1 MKEPDGTEFDRS
13 RAKANPNVLSIS
25 FALPYRGVDHA
36 GGELLLHHYGVLAP
50 RSRRLDAF
58 AIDFDSNQKASNRQE
73 DVGFDNY
80 ESSIISFPRWRR
92 TLLGKIAARIWSVT
106 VPVLPDLGVCTSF
119 HHSQSLREAIRQA
132 DIVELQWFEYFA
144 FARLVRRENPNARI
158 VGFVHDIPSQ
168 RIERS
173 LVRLPKA
180 FRSLYLDYVGWLER
194 ILLEGLDCVTVLSK
208 KDADLVRNRTASV
221 ETFVLDPPLNLDES
235 DPSLDAEASS
245 LDRLAASADVA
256 FGFVGALHRRENDD
270 AARWLLASI
279 WPSVLKR
286 CPTARLYIIGST
298 PSRELHEAAAAFPR
312 SVELTGYVDDIRKFY
327 KLFNTVIIPLRY
339 GAGVKFKTISAVL
352 AGKNIVATP
361 VAVEGVLADEY
372 FFCVSDD
379 ANRLAS
385 AMVQLATDP
394 ASGHLISEQARI
406 QAGSRYSLDNYIQA
420 VEQIYGL
427 GTGR

>member
-1 MKEPDGTEFDRS
+1 MKESDVTEFDKS
-13 RAKANPNVLSIS
+13 RAKANPNILSIS

-36 GGELLLHHYGVLAP
+36 GGELLLHHYEVLAG
-50 RSRRLDAF
+50 RCRRLDAF
-58 AIDFDSNQKASNRQE
+58 AIDFDSNQKASSRQE

-80 ESSIISFPRWRR
+80 QSETISFPRWRR
-92 TLLGKIAARIWSVT
+92 SLLGKIAARIWSVT
-106 VPVLPDLGVCTSF
+106 APVLPDLGVCTSF
-119 HHSQSLREAIRQA
+119 NHSQSLREAIRRA

-144 FARLVRRENPNARI
+144 FARLVKRENPTARI
-158 VGFVHDIPSQ
+158 IGFVHDIPSQ

-173 LVRLPKA
+173 LVRLPKP
-180 FRSLYLDYVGWLER
+180 FRNLYLAYVGWLER
-194 ILLEGLDCVTVLSK
+194 MLLEGLDCVTVLSK

-235 DPSLDAEASS
+235 YVSLDEESS
-245 LDRLAASADVA
+245 LVRLASSADVA

-270 AARWLLASI
+270 AARWLLSAI
-279 WPSVLKR
+279 WPSVLNR
-286 CPTARLYIIGST
+286 CPAARLYIIGST
-298 PSRELHEAAAAFPR
+298 PSSELREAAAAFVD
-312 SVELTGYVDDIRKFY
+312 SVEVTGYVDDIGKFY
-327 KLFNTVIIPLRY
+327 NLFNTAIIPLRY

-361 VAVEGVLADEY
+361 VAVEGVLADEL

-379 ANRLAS
+379 PDKLAS
-385 AMVQLATDP
+385 AMVQLATEP

-406 QAGSRYSLDNYIQA
+406 EASSRYSLDSYVQA
-420 VEQIYGL
+420 VEQVYEL

>member
-1 MKEPDGTEFDRS
+1 MKESEVTESARS
-13 RAKANPNVLSIS
+13 CEKANLNVLSIS

-36 GGELLLHHYGVLAP
+36 GGELLLHHYGVLA
-50 RSRRLDAF
+50 RNCRRLDAF
-58 AIDFDSNQKASNRQE
+58 AIDFDSNQKASSRQE

-80 ESSIISFPRWRR
+80 HSAIISFPRWRK

-106 VPVLPDLGVCTSF
+106 VPVLPDLGVWTSF
-119 HHSQSLREAIRQA
+119 NRSQSLREAIRHA

-144 FARLVRRENPNARI
+144 FSWLVKRENPNARI
-158 VGFVHDIPSQ
+158 IGFVHDIPSQ

-173 LVRLPKA
+173 LVRLPTPL
-180 FRSLYLDYVGWLER
+180 RNLYLDYVGWLER
-194 ILLEGLDCVTVLSK
+194 ILLEGLDRVTVLSK

-221 ETFVLDPPLNLDES
+221 ETFVLDPPLNLAES
-235 DPSLDAEASS
+235 DRSSDEESS
-245 LDRLAASADVA
+245 LARLAASADLA

-270 AARWLLASI
+270 AARWLLAAI
-279 WPSVLKR
+279 WPSVLNR

-298 PSRELHEAAAAFPR
+298 PSRELHEAAAAFPG
-312 SVELTGYVDDIRKFY
+312 SVEVTGYVDDIQNFY

-339 GAGVKFKTISAVL
+339 GAGVKFKTISAIL
-352 AGKNIVATP
+352 EGKNIVATP
-361 VAVEGVLADEY
+361 IAVEGVLTDEY

-379 ANRLAS
+379 ANKLAS

-394 ASGHLISEQARI
+394 SSGQLISESARI
-406 QAGSRYSLDNYIQA
+406 QASSRYSLANYVQA
-420 VEQIYGL
+420 VEQVYEL

>member
-1 MKEPDGTEFDRS
+1 MKEQAVDRS
-13 RAKANPNVLSIS
+13 RAEVDPNVLSIS

-36 GGELLLHHYGVLAP
+36 GGELLLHHYGVLAQ
-50 RSRRLDAF
+50 RCRRLDAF
-58 AIDFDSNQKASNRQE
+58 AIEFDSNQKASIRQK
-73 DVGFDNY
+73 DVGADNY
-80 ESSIISFPRWRR
+80 QAWIIRFPRWRK
-92 TLLGKIAARIWSVT
+92 TLLGKIAARIWSVA
-106 VPVLPDLGVCTSF
+106 VPVFPDLGVCTSF

-144 FARLVRRENPNARI
+144 FARLVKRENPNARI
-158 VGFVHDIPSQ
+158 IGFVHDIPSQ

-173 LVRLPKA
+173 LVRLPTA

-221 ETFVLDPPLNLDES
+221 ETFVLDPPLNLDEPEVFS
-235 DPSLDAEASS
+235 DAEASS

-270 AARWLLASI
+270 AARWLLAAI
-279 WPSVLKR
+279 WPSVLNR

-298 PSRELHEAAAAFPR
+298 PSSELLEAAAAFAN
-312 SVELTGYVDDIRKFY
+312 SVEVTGYVEDIGKY
-327 KLFNTVIIPLRY
+327 YNLFNTVIIPLRY

-361 VAVEGVLADEY
+361 VAVEGVLADEH

-379 ANRLAS
+379 PDKLAF
-385 AMVQLATDP
+385 AMVQLVTDP
-394 ASGHLISEQARI
+394 ASGYLISEQARLE
-406 QAGSRYSLDNYIQA
+406 AGSRYSLDNYVRA
-420 VEQIYGL
+420 VEDIYGF
-427 GTGR
+427 GKRR